1 MILEKLCFSE
11 KQCAFRLT
19 CSNVGVASPHR
30 SSMTIELCFYLSHAE
45 AQSARYPV
53 TSNDQ
58 HATEQCPLN
67 ASRNGEEREKGVRDG
82 ERKGETRKGR
92 KSVKREEHSTFA
104 NELFSLRLLNLAGY
118 EWTGSRLR
126 YATMIRACLF
136 KLKARERHESADKD

>member
-1 MILEKLCFSE
+1 MILGKLCFSE

-92 KSVKREEHSTFA
+92 KRASKEKNIRHSQT
-104 NELFSLRLLNLAGY
+104 SS
-118 EWTGSRLR
+118 SR
-126 YATMIRACLF
+126 F
-136 KLKARERHESADKD
+136 DF